1 MDGDDGLTT
10 QLREVLAR
18 NMPEA
23 DEHDSDVAPE
33 ASREQSLRAVE
44 LCLSMRASLRDVTQS
59 AVDGARR
66 NGASWAEI
74 GKILGS
80 SRQAAQQLYGSPPI
94 TAEASSVPLEPAVRT
109 LFPVTAFDE
118 MGKLAQLGADGW
130 HAIRVGLQS
139 HELVQDSRP
148 WEHARAVQ
156 GSRKSSRML
165 EEGWGVV
172 PGGTFPWVYFSR
184 PVPIPP
190 DDATRR

>member
-1 MDGDDGLTT
+1 MGEEGSLTT
-10 QLREVLAR
+10 QLRELLAR
-18 NMPEA
+18 NVPEVG
-23 DEHDSDVAPE
+23 DHDPDLTPE
-33 ASREQSLRAVE
+33 EAREQSLRAVE
-44 LCLSMRASLRDVTQS
+44 LCLSMRASLRTVTQS
-59 AVDGARR
+59 AVDGARK

-80 SRQAAQQLYGSPPI
+80 SRQAAQQLYGAPR
-94 TAEASSVPLEPAVRT
+94 TAPEASSVPLEPAVLT

-139 HELVQDSRP
+139 HELVQDSQP

-156 GSRKSSRML
+156 GGRKSSRLL

-184 PVPIPP
+184 PVPIAP
-190 DDATRR
+190 DHATRR